1 MTELSIT
8 TLYLKDSYG
17 LDLDDDQM
25 KLLCYGCIKKWSEV
39 HSYEWNSYRLFSI
52 IPIMIQEIIVRFLEE
67 NDEFTVSNNC
77 KKIINN
83 GKAFTDVGLLKI
95 PKIHSKD
102 YRGVEHQWHFNVHG
116 TCSIGLTSRSRL
128 AKPQSLIHPSTAG
141 AFIDI
146 VDNLSVIISMKLTIV
161 KSKTK
166 QLTTVEFFKDGVG
179 MKTQLYNKSI
189 ATALSSKY
197 WRMCVEGDKQIYGRV
212 ITLQTFSKKKIY

>member
-1 MTELSIT
+1 M
-8 TLYLKDSYG
+8 
-17 LDLDDDQM
+17 
-25 KLLCYGCIKKWSEV
+25 
-39 HSYEWNSYRLFSI
+39 
-52 IPIMIQEIIVRFLEE
+52 
-67 NDEFTVSNNC
+67 
-77 KKIINN
+77 
-83 GKAFTDVGLLKI
+83 LKI

-102 YRGVEHQWHFNVHG
+102 YRGVEYQWHFNVHG

-128 AKPQSLIHPSTAG
+128 AKPQSLIHPSIAG

-166 QLTTVEFFKDGVG
+166 QLTTVEFFKEVVG

-189 ATALSSKY
+189 ATALASKY